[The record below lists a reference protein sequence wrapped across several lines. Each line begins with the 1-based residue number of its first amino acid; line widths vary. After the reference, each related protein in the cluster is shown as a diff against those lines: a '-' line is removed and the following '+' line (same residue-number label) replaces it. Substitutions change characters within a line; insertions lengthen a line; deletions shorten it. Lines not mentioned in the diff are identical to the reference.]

1 MNEREIAYY
10 NYVNRINTSMQSML
24 DIYYLQQQTIMSQN
38 HNGASY
44 VPAYNYANQYFVPAL
59 NINQQNQDNQQ
70 QYYQQNYQQNN
81 TEGSS
86 YIGEAGQDDG
96 NQDRHEHR
104 NERHDGDR
112 NEQADEDEDAV
123 FEREFAEYIDNLV
136 NENVTSE
143 LFCNIDNPINRIC
156 PITQETFR
164 SYDRVGI
171 INHCKHVFNYD
182 AINRWIRENYICPMC
197 RHDIRGNL
205 EDRNFQHLTI
215 NEVMQRINSFL
226 NSSNSENRN
235 RSLVIRYHLPRQQA
249 SQPHDDNHNRAD
261 DHDNDDDDNDGD
273 HDNNSGDDH

>member
-44 VPAYNYANQYFVPAL
+44 VPAYNYANPYFVPAL
-59 NINQQNQDNQQ
+59 NANQVNAYNNPNINQQNQYNQQ
-70 QYYQQNYQQNN
+70 QYYQRNYQRNYQQNN
-81 TEGSS
+81 TEATS
-86 YIGEAGQDDG
+86 YIGDNRQEDQEDGQEGRD
-96 NQDRHEHR
+96 E
-104 NERHDGDR
+104 DR
-112 NEQADEDEDAV
+112 NEQADADEDEDAV

-136 NENVTSE
+136 SENVTSE

-156 PITQETFR
+156 PITQESFR

-249 SQPHDDNHNRAD
+249 SQQP
-261 DHDNDDDDNDGD
+261 NDEGNEDP
-273 HDNNSGDDH
+273 GDDQ